1 MAAKLSSQIQT
12 IIANGTALSPAVC
25 IFNSRLIAIQF
36 PAAWTAAVLTFQV
49 SMDGITYTDLYDSL
63 GNEISVVVAANHGV
77 ALDVTLF
84 AGWEFLKIRSGTG
97 AVAVNQAADRALL
110 LNSIQL
116 VA

>member
-1 MAAKLSSQIQT
+1 M
-12 IIANGTALSPAVC
+12 
-25 IFNSRLIAIQF
+25 
-36 PAAWTAAVLTFQV
+36 PAAWTAATITFQV

-63 GNEISVVVAANHGV
+63 GSEISVAVAANHGV

-84 AGWEFLKIRSGTG
+84 AGWEFFKVRSGTG
-97 AVAVNQAADRALL
+97 AAPVNQVAAASLF